1 MPEHVEQNSSHEKKR
16 VFSVLQYFHGTTEF
30 LLVHQIIKVVH
41 ITKSQDGYFVENT
54 LIIFTKA
61 LNKPLGKAAFTLW
74 SYEKSTKGISDNT
87 RKEERVSS
95 GLKLQSSCLI

>member
-1 MPEHVEQNSSHEKKR
+1 M
-16 VFSVLQYFHGTTEF
+16 
-30 LLVHQIIKVVH
+30 
-41 ITKSQDGYFVENT
+41 KSQDGYFVENT

-74 SYEKSTKGISDNT
+74 SSEKSTKGISDNT

>member
-1 MPEHVEQNSSHEKKR
+1 M
-16 VFSVLQYFHGTTEF
+16 
-30 LLVHQIIKVVH
+30 
-41 ITKSQDGYFVENT
+41 KSQDGYFVENT